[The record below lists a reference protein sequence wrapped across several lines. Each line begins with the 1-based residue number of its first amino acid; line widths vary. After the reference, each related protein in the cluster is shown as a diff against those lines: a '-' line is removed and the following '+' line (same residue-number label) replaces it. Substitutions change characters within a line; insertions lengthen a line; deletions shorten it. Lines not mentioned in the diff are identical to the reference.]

1 MEISEFKL
9 PHEHGEY
16 NIEGIRGVLAR
27 VDDFSTVADVFA
39 QLGDPTRIRIFWLLC
54 HRELCVTNIAAL
66 LDMSSPAV
74 FHHLR
79 SLHESGLITS
89 RREGKEVHYRIA
101 DKAECELL
109 HRTMETVMTMAC
121 PRNEDSTATPRDIA
135 QRVHDHMVEHLSER
149 ITINELSRIFLIN
162 PTSLK
167 EAFRE
172 EYGTPI
178 AAHIKQHRMEKAAE
192 LLASTENSIADIAIK
207 VGYESQSRFS
217 TAFKEQYGVLPTEY
231 RKSVGEQ

>member
-1 MEISEFKL
+1 MKEFKL
-9 PHEHGEY
+9 PHDHGEY
-16 NIEGIRGVLAR
+16 DIRGIRQELSR
-27 VDDFSTVADVFA
+27 VDDFATVAGVFA

-74 FHHLR
+74 SHHLK
-79 SLHESGLITS
+79 SLGDCGLVES

-109 HRTMETVMTMAC
+109 HRTMETVMAMAC
-121 PRNEDSTATPRDIA
+121 PQERAESAALPREVA
-135 QRVHDHMVEHLSER
+135 RRVHDYLVEHLSER
-149 ITINELSRIFLIN
+149 ITINELSRMFLIN

-172 EYGTPI
+172 EYGMPI
-178 AAHIKQHRMEKAAE
+178 AAHIKEHRMERAAE
-192 LLASTENSIADIAIK
+192 LLRTTEDSVSDIATA

-217 TAFKEQYGVLPTEY
+217 AAFREQYGTLPTDF
-231 RKSVGEQ
+231 RKNRDSE

>member
-1 MEISEFKL
+1 MNEFKL
-9 PHEHGEY
+9 PHDHGEH
-16 NIEGIRGVLAR
+16 NIEGIRDELAR
-27 VDDFSTVADVFA
+27 VDAFATAAGLFA

-54 HRELCVTNIAAL
+54 HREMCVINIAAL

-74 FHHLR
+74 SHHLR
-79 SLHESGLITS
+79 SLAECGLVVS
-89 RREGKEVHYRIA
+89 RREGKEVYYKIA

-109 HRTMETVMTMAC
+109 HKAMETVMEMTC
-121 PRNEDSTATPRDIA
+121 PRSREGSDENAKEVAR
-135 QRVHDHMVEHLSER
+135 RVHDHLVEHLSER
-149 ITINELSRIFLIN
+149 ITITELSKMFLIN

-178 AAHIKQHRMEKAAE
+178 AAHIKEHRMERAAE
-192 LLASTENSIADIAIK
+192 LLRNTDQSIADIANA

-217 TAFKEQYGVLPTEY
+217 AAFREQYNVLPTEY
-231 RKSVGEQ
+231 RKSATEK